1 MGELQRLNRKLMADM
16 NVKEL
21 IAKVLRGEALADA
34 EKEHLSKYDPDAVAA
49 AARKSEKERADRLE
63 AEANTAKA
71 EAARIKQEAESA
83 GKTEA
88 QKIADAIKANE
99 AKIAALEKER
109 DAERSA
115 RAAMVR
121 EQKENA
127 VIGKVKLLPGVDPE
141 IAKLALR
148 HRLKD
153 LKDEDLDTDAVAP
166 IVADFVA
173 KNKAIVQDES
183 GSGTGSQNDGQK
195 RSGFSGPTTDPSK
208 QTDAERTKL
217 LRKL

>member
-1 MGELQRLNRKLMADM
+1 MADM

-21 IAKVLRGEALADA
+21 IAKVLRGDALTDA
-34 EKEHLSKYDPDAVAA
+34 EKEHLTKYDPDAVAA

-63 AEANTAKA
+63 AEANAAKA

-166 IVADFVA
+166 IVADFIA

-183 GSGTGSQNDGQK
+183 GSGTGAQNDGQNRGGGTAK
-195 RSGFSGPTTDPSK
+195 PTITRAQYDAKTTAEKAAFMQSGGNIK
-208 QTDAERTKL
+208 E
-217 LRKL
+217 